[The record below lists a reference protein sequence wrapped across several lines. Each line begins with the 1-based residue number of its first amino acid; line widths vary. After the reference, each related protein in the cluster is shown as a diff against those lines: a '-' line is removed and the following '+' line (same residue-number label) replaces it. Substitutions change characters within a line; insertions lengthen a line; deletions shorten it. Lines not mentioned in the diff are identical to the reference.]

1 MSCVLNWYRDRL
13 EPIKFANVT
22 DNVEHTA
29 DVLVQRR
36 GKTITASTV
45 NDAKLFMCEVDLPLY
60 NGALITRCKD
70 GKRYI
75 VIARQFSTDMLHIQ
89 GRRVN
94 GLVQLSTIKDIIE
107 NHRKVG
113 EREIVN
119 AKDVPVYWRDV
130 MDYMRM
136 YDAGL
141 LPQTRRKMIIR
152 KDVPI
157 KLHQRIVFSNTD
169 SVVGVMETY
178 KEDVYTVESID
189 GAKYEGLNEIQLGT
203 DTRGAKK
210 GK

>member
-13 EPIKFANVT
+13 EPITFANVT

-29 DVLVQRR
+29 NVLVQRR

-45 NDAKLFMCEVDLPLY
+45 NDAKVFMCDLDLPLY
-60 NGALITRCKD
+60 NGALITRQKD

-75 VIARQFSTDMLHIQ
+75 VIARQYSTDMLHIQ

-94 GLVQLSTIKDIIE
+94 GLVQLSTIENITE

-113 EREIVN
+113 EREIVK
-119 AKDVPVYWRDV
+119 AKDAPVYWRDV
-130 MDYMRM
+130 MDYMRS

-141 LPQTRRKMIIR
+141 LPQTRRKMLMR
-152 KDVPI
+152 KDIPVEM
-157 KLHQRIVFSNTD
+157 HQRVVFASTD
-169 SVVGVMETY
+169 SVVGQTTPY
-178 KEDVYTVESID
+178 KSDVYTVESID

-203 DTRGAKK
+203 DTRGSK
-210 GK
+210 G